1 MTSAQEVGHWVPLPG
16 SIARRREGGRRGGE
30 RWERVLGPHP
40 QGIRMKDFKK
50 ENKKIQDRTFWLLC
64 DDRLKGT
71 GYDWLPSEDIITVV

>member
-1 MTSAQEVGHWVPLPG
+1 M
-16 SIARRREGGRRGGE
+16 
-30 RWERVLGPHP
+30 LGPHP
-40 QGIRMKDFKK
+40 QGIRMKAFKK